1 VKTILSKV
9 LKGITYDGEK
19 FKNKNKIKTAIIE
32 ISIISFDDSESEIDE
47 SVIKSKN
54 VLKFSPKIEEI

>member
-1 VKTILSKV
+1 MEKNSKLKTKSKTV
-9 LKGITYDGEK
+9 
-19 FKNKNKIKTAIIE
+19 IIE
-32 ISIISFDDSESEIDE
+32 ISIISFDDWESEIDE

>member
-1 VKTILSKV
+1 M
-9 LKGITYDGEK
+9 EK
-19 FKNKNKIKTAIIE
+19 NSKIKIKSKTVIIE
-32 ISIISFDDSESEIDE
+32 IFIISFNNSESEIDE